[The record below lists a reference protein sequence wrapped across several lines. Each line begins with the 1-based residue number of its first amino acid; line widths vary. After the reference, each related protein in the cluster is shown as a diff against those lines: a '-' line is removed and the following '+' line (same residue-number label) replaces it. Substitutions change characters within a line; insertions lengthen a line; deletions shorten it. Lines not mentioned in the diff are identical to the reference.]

1 MILLGLYVIV
11 ASGMARCINLEAD
24 KILDKEISILDHGF
38 VRLVDY
44 MGGDSRIAEAA
55 RVSYNSKKTLRDDE
69 KLIDYLYCNG
79 HTSPFEQVVLLFHIK
94 MPLFVARQWVRH
106 RTARMNE
113 VSGRYSVMK
122 EEFYVPLKEDIK
134 GQNLKDKQASGA
146 KLPAEVAS
154 CVVSELSKE
163 QKSLYNSYKSFIE
176 RGVSREMARINLP
189 LSLYTEV
196 YWQMDLHNL
205 FHFLTLRLSSHAQKE
220 IRMYANAILSICKK
234 VAPVATA
241 SFEEHTLYGKKLSR
255 CDASSILSIIEGRET
270 SKEKIEELKTKLQ

>member
-1 MILLGLYVIV
+1 
-11 ASGMARCINLEAD
+11 MARCVNLEAD
-24 KILDKEISILDHGF
+24 EILDKEFPILDHGF

-44 MGGDSRIAEAA
+44 MGGDTRIAEAA
-55 RVSYNSKKTLRDDE
+55 RVSYNSKKTLRDD
-69 KLIDYLYCNG
+69 KRLIDYLYCNG

-122 EEFYVPLKEDIK
+122 EEFYTPVREDIK
-134 GQNLKDKQASGA
+134 GQNQKDKQAS
-146 KLPAEVAS
+146 AERLSPEIATS
-154 CVVSELSKE
+154 IVSELAE
-163 QKSLYNSYKSFIE
+163 GQKSSYTSYKSFIE

-205 FHFLTLRLSSHAQKE
+205 FHFLALRLSSHAQKE

-255 CDASSILSIIEGRET
+255 CDASSILSIIEGKET
-270 SKEKIEELKTKLQ
+270 SKEKIEELKTKLQQDF

>member
-1 MILLGLYVIV
+1 
-11 ASGMARCINLEAD
+11 MARCVNLEAD
-24 KILDKEISILDHGF
+24 EILDKEFPILDHGF

-44 MGGDSRIAEAA
+44 MGGDTRIAEAA

-69 KLIDYLYCNG
+69 RLIDYLYCNG

-122 EEFYVPLKEDIK
+122 EEFYTPVREDIK
-134 GQNLKDKQASGA
+134 GQNQKDKQASA
-146 KLPAEVAS
+146 EKLSPEIATS
-154 CVVSELSKE
+154 IVSELAE
-163 QKSLYNSYKSFIE
+163 GQKSSYTSYKSFIE

-189 LSLYTEV
+189 LSLYTEI

-205 FHFLTLRLSSHAQKE
+205 FHFLALRLSSHAQKE
-220 IRMYANAILSICKK
+220 IREYAKAILSICKK

-241 SFEEHTLYGKKLSR
+241 SFEEHTLYGRKLSR
-255 CDASSILSIIEGRET
+255 GDVNSILSVIEGKEV
-270 SKEKIEELKTKLQ
+270 SKERIEEIKAKLQ

>member
-1 MILLGLYVIV
+1 
-11 ASGMARCINLEAD
+11 MARCVNLEAD
-24 KILDKEISILDHGF
+24 EILDKEFPILDHGF

-44 MGGDSRIAEAA
+44 MGGDTRIAEAA

-69 KLIDYLYCNG
+69 RLIDYLYCNG

-122 EEFYVPLKEDIK
+122 EEFYTPVREDIK
-134 GQNLKDKQASGA
+134 GQNQKDKQASA
-146 KLPAEVAS
+146 EKLSPEIATS
-154 CVVSELSKE
+154 IVSELAE
-163 QKSLYNSYKSFIE
+163 GQKSSYTSYKSFIE

-189 LSLYTEV
+189 LSLYTEI

-205 FHFLTLRLSSHAQKE
+205 FHFLALRLSSHAQKE
-220 IRMYANAILSICKK
+220 IREYAKAILSICKK

-241 SFEEHTLYGKKLSR
+241 SFEEHTLYGRKRSR
-255 CDASSILSIIEGRET
+255 DDVNSILSVIEGKEI
-270 SKEKIEELKTKLQ
+270 SKERIEEIKAKLQ

>member
-1 MILLGLYVIV
+1 
-11 ASGMARCINLEAD
+11 MARCINLEAD
-24 KILDKEISILDHGF
+24 KILDKEIPILDHGF

-69 KLIDYLYCNG
+69 KLIDYLYRNG
-79 HTSPFEQVVLLFHIK
+79 HTSPFEQVVLTFHIK

-122 EEFYVPLKEDIK
+122 EEFYTPIKEDIK
-134 GQNLKDKQASGA
+134 GQDLKDKQASA
-146 KLPAEVAS
+146 MSLSPEIAS
-154 CVVSELSKE
+154 GIVCELVE
-163 QKSLYNSYKSFIE
+163 GQKSSYATYKSFIE

-196 YWQMDLHNL
+196 YWQIDLHNL
-205 FHFLTLRLSSHAQKE
+205 FHFLALRLSLHAQKE
-220 IRMYANAILSICKK
+220 IREYANAILSICKK
-234 VAPVATA
+234 VAPVATS
-241 SFEEHTLYGKKLSR
+241 SFEEHTLYARKLSR
-255 CDASSILSIIEGRET
+255 SEVSSLLSVMEGKEI
-270 SKEKIEELKTKLQ
+270 SKEKVEEIKAKLQESF